1 MAVDEKGSRLL
12 VATFRPRRSAP
23 EAARRIAPD
32 IRLDDVPAYV
42 MISCSL
48 AAGTLV
54 PPAAQWT
61 PETPLVLRESMLSS
75 VRGWHPAAAALVAGL
90 DPRSIFAIP
99 FGYLEPAESWQPSR
113 VTIVGDAAH
122 GMLPT
127 LGMGA
132 NLSLHD
138 AALLVDGLDRVA
150 RGQAQLLDEI
160 GAYEEQMRQTA
171 YPILR
176 MTLDH
181 DTNFG
186 GGGLARARGAGK
198 SS

>member
-1 MAVDEKGSRLL
+1 MSSGQR
-12 VATFRPRRSAP
+12 FP
-23 EAARRIAPD
+23 
-32 IRLDDVPAYV
+32 RLDELIDQAQ
-42 MISCSL
+42 
-48 AAGTLV
+48 LV
-54 PPAAQWT
+54 GP
-61 PETPLVLRESMLSS
+61 
-75 VRGWHPAAAALVAGL
+75 
-90 DPRSIFAIP
+90 
-99 FGYLEPAESWQPSR
+99 
-113 VTIVGDAAH
+113 
-122 GMLPT
+122 
-127 LGMGA
+127 
-132 NLSLHD
+132 
-138 AALLVDGLDRVA
+138 DGLDRVA